1 MEKYVSQLKT
11 SGSGRKQAREAVICG
26 VLGWRRKLERREKA
40 GQKQY
45 LEASET
51 LEKRT
56 EDKLL
61 EKTSWYKVDN
71 KRKVENQE
79 SKFLFEEDRVPDL
92 TEALIIANMITK
104 IVFI

>member
-1 MEKYVSQLKT
+1 ML
-11 SGSGRKQAREAVICG
+11 RM
-26 VLGWRRKLERREKA
+26 KLERREKA

-61 EKTSWYKVDN
+61 EKTSW
-71 KRKVENQE
+71 
-79 SKFLFEEDRVPDL
+79 
-92 TEALIIANMITK
+92 
-104 IVFI
+104 